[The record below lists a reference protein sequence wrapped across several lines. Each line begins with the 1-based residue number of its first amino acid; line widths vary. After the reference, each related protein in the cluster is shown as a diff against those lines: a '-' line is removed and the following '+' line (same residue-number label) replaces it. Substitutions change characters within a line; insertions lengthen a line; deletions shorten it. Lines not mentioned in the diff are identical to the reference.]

1 MFPQADGPRMLELL
15 RPERE
20 LWGAT
25 KGTIT
30 MMGRVTLVG
39 AGELLPAMSS
49 LHRQT
54 LRRIAGTP
62 RPVFVDTAAG
72 FETNVDA
79 IVAKAVDY
87 YGRYL
92 QTELRVARYR
102 HAESASAKEVG
113 AAVAEVRAA
122 NLVFAGP
129 GSPTYAIRHWR
140 HSAVWE
146 AVVRRFLD
154 GVDLLFASAASI
166 AVGRYALP
174 VYEIYKA
181 GEDPYWVEGLD
192 LLGCL
197 GLSVA
202 VVPHFNDSSGGDSY
216 DTRFCYM
223 GAERFARLRDSL
235 PADVTILGIDA
246 YTAVCLDPATEEAAV
261 SGKGG
266 VTLIGDGAERRYE
279 AGSRVPFAALR
290 SASRRPS
297 GPAAAPAERPAL
309 SADPIAAL
317 GEVIERAGS
326 LAREEKVELLARL
339 AALREGAASQ
349 PGASDAPLVDLV
361 LELRE
366 GLRAAKRFDLADRA
380 REALADLGFDVGDT
394 PEGARWTRR

>member
-1 MFPQADGPRMLELL
+1 LFPQADGPRMLELL

-129 GSPTYAIRHWR
+129 GSPTYA
-140 HSAVWE
+140 
-146 AVVRRFLD
+146 
-154 GVDLLFASAASI
+154 
-166 AVGRYALP
+166 
-174 VYEIYKA
+174 
-181 GEDPYWVEGLD
+181 
-192 LLGCL
+192 
-197 GLSVA
+197 
-202 VVPHFNDSSGGDSY
+202 
-216 DTRFCYM
+216 
-223 GAERFARLRDSL
+223 ARQLRDSRAS
-235 PADVTILGIDA
+235 PISVPSTVASTI
-246 YTAVCLDPATEEAAV
+246 
-261 SGKGG
+261 
-266 VTLIGDGAERRYE
+266 
-279 AGSRVPFAALR
+279 
-290 SASRRPS
+290 
-297 GPAAAPAERPAL
+297 
-309 SADPIAAL
+309 PIAATRNVL
-317 GEVIERAGS
+317 SKPTAI
-326 LAREEKVELLARL
+326 ARR
-339 AALREGAASQ
+339 
-349 PGASDAPLVDLV
+349 
-361 LELRE
+361 
-366 GLRAAKRFDLADRA
+366 
-380 REALADLGFDVGDT
+380 
-394 PEGARWTRR
+394 

>member
-1 MFPQADGPRMLELL
+1 MLELL

-113 AAVAEVRAA
+113 AAVAEVCAA

-192 LLGCL
+192 LLGCI
-197 GLSVA
+197 GLRLA
-202 VVPHFNDSSGGDSY
+202 VVPHFDDHSGGDAF
-216 DTRFCYM
+216 DTRYCYM
-223 GAERFARLRDSL
+223 GEQRFAALRERL
-235 PADVTILGIDA
+235 PPDVTVLGIDA
-246 YTAVCLDPATEEAAV
+246 YTAVCLQPDTESASV

-266 VTLIGDGAERRYE
+266 VTLIGPEGERRHL
-279 AGSRVPFAALR
+279 AGSRVPFAALGGADTSRHRGR
-290 SASRRPS
+290 SARAAPRVRRPQ
-297 GPAAAPAERPAL
+297 L
-309 SADPIAAL
+309 SAEPMAAL
-317 GEVIERAGS
+317 GQLIDLAAS
-326 LAREEKVELLARL
+326 LSEEEKVEILARL
-339 AALREGAASQ
+339 QALREQSASR
-349 PGASDAPLVDLV
+349 PAPSEGPLVDLV

-380 REALADLGFDVGDT
+380 RGALAELGFEVQDT
-394 PEGARWTRR
+394 PDGARWSRS